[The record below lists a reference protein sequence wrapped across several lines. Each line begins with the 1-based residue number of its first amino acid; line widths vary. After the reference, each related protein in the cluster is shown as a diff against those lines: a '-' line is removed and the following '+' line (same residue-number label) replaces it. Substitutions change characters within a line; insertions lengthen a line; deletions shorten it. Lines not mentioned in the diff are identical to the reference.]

1 MDRDTKSK
9 RARGLFDFL
18 RARGKLWLLVGGVIV
33 GVFLLLLGSG
43 IGTQSKETGTLTDET
58 AVYENAADL
67 AAYQK
72 ELEKEL
78 AALCQSVA
86 GVGQAD
92 VMVTLGSG
100 RRVVYVTDENGEV
113 ATTGTGSA
121 QRAVYRTVQPPT
133 VVGVGVVCKGGDNP
147 HVQRAL
153 TDLISTTLGITTNR
167 VFVAGK

>member
-113 ATTGTGSA
+113 ATTGTGATGAHRS
-121 QRAVYRTVQPPT
+121 
-133 VVGVGVVCKGGDNP
+133 
-147 HVQRAL
+147 
-153 TDLISTTLGITTNR
+153 DLYYAWDHDKSGFRCGKITKLEKYHISFL
-167 VFVAGK
+167 KSWKKYMKK

>member
-1 MDRDTKSK
+1 MGHEDRKK
-9 RARGLFDFL
+9 RSEGLFDFL
-18 RARGKLWLLVGGVIV
+18 RARGKLWLLVGGVIA
-33 GVFLLLLGSG
+33 GVFLLLVGSG
-43 IGTQSKETGTLTDET
+43 IGTQGENTKTNENEVITQ
-58 AVYENAADL
+58 ENAEDL
-67 AAYQK
+67 SAYQK
-72 ELEKEL
+72 RLEGELEVMCE
-78 AALCQSVA
+78 SVA
-86 GVGQAD
+86 GVGKVD

-100 RRVVYVTDENGEV
+100 CRVVYVTDEKGEV

-121 QRAVYRTVQPPT
+121 QKAIYRTLQPPT

>member
-1 MDRDTKSK
+1 MGNENQKK
-9 RARGLFDFL
+9 RSQGLIDFL

-33 GVFLLLLGSG
+33 GVLLLLVGGG
-43 IGTQSKETGTLTDET
+43 IGTEDSNASTSESETVTQEDAE
-58 AVYENAADL
+58 DL

-72 ELEKEL
+72 RLESELE
-78 AALCQSVA
+78 ALCESVA

-100 RRVVYVTDENGEV
+100 CRVVYVTDGDGEV
-113 ATTGTGSA
+113 TTTGTGSA
-121 QRAVYRTVQPPT
+121 QRALYRTLQPPT
-133 VVGVGVVCKGGDNP
+133 VVGVGVVCKGGDNA

-167 VFVAGK
+167 VFVTGK